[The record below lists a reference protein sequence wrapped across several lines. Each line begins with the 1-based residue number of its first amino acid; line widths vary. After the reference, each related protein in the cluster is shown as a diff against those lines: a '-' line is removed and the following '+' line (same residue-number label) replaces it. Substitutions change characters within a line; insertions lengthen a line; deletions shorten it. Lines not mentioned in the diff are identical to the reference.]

1 MGQNQTQEEAVPTE
15 KRATQD
21 EANTVEQHTNNA
33 KRLRVTRE
41 ELFGDRENGS
51 EGEPNHTTQNM
62 ELSDSEEEW
71 VRRPK
76 VKTSGAYQNEKVP
89 PTMIYFIV
97 KILKHIQEAS

>member
-1 MGQNQTQEEAVPTE
+1 MGQKQTQEEAVPME

-21 EANTVEQHTNNA
+21 EENTVEHTNNA

-41 ELFGDRENGS
+41 ELFGNRESGS

-71 VRRPK
+71 VRKPK
-76 VKTSGAYQNEKVP
+76 EKTSGAYHNEKVP
-89 PTMIYFIV
+89 TPV
-97 KILKHIQEAS
+97 LPPPPPPQP

>member
-1 MGQNQTQEEAVPTE
+1 M
-15 KRATQD
+15 
-21 EANTVEQHTNNA
+21 
-33 KRLRVTRE
+33 TRE

-76 VKTSGAYQNEKVP
+76 EKTS
-89 PTMIYFIV
+89 
-97 KILKHIQEAS
+97 